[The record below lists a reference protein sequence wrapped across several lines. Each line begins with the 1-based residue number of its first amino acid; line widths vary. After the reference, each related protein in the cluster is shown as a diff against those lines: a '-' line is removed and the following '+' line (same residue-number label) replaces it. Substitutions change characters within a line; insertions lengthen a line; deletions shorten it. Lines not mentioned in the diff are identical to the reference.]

1 MVIENRDN
9 INVKG
14 GDLMVKNNENTE
26 RVKRLIKIAGF
37 GYWGGKKDLARR
49 LRVNEK
55 SFLMA
60 INGYRP
66 GPRYQE
72 ILAKADV
79 FLSNILMERDKEA

>member
-1 MVIENRDN
+1 MVIENQDN
-9 INVKG
+9 INAKG
-14 GDLMVKNNENTE
+14 GDFMVKNNDNIE

-60 INGYRP
+60 INGYRVT
-66 GPRYQE
+66 GRYQA
-72 ILAKADV
+72 IVAKADA
-79 FLSNILMERDKEA
+79 FLSNILKEKDNG